1 VRFRYK
7 GFDRSGKA
15 VSATTDAP
23 DRDQAMESLRREGL
37 YVTDLVEGSSNG
49 GAVGASGR
57 RVGSGRRLKYLVTF
71 VRQMHVLVASGT
83 PLVQALGAV
92 ERQAEDEG
100 WRQVIGT
107 IRERVEEGM
116 PLSEAMAAHGQYFD
130 AICRSLTAAGEAGG
144 NMAEMLARLS
154 VLTRKQQHLRNSIS
168 GAMVYPCLLIV
179 AGIGVLAVMLL
190 FVLPRFVGLF
200 ETLGVALPPTTRF
213 LVATS
218 TVLQAYWWGVLLGA
232 SGAGFALRMWLKSE
246 GGWRVVQ
253 SMMLR
258 APKVG
263 QVLKS
268 LVLARVA
275 RLLGV
280 LLEGHVGLLD
290 ALKLTKQSAGNY
302 RYAELITHAEDAVSR
317 GEAISVAFADVE
329 LVTPSVYEAI
339 RNGEQSG
346 KMGSLLLQIADFLD
360 EDNEVIV
367 KSLTSII
374 EPLILIGLGALV
386 AFIAVSLFMPLFDLT
401 ALTGGG

>member
-1 VRFRYK
+1 
-7 GFDRSGKA
+7 
-15 VSATTDAP
+15 
-23 DRDQAMESLRREGL
+23 
-37 YVTDLVEGSSNG
+37 
-49 GAVGASGR
+49 
-57 RVGSGRRLKYLVTF
+57 
-71 VRQMHVLVASGT
+71 
-83 PLVQALGAV
+83 
-92 ERQAEDEG
+92 
-100 WRQVIGT
+100 
-107 IRERVEEGM
+107 
-116 PLSEAMAAHGQYFD
+116 
-130 AICRSLTAAGEAGG
+130 
-144 NMAEMLARLS
+144 
-154 VLTRKQQHLRNSIS
+154 
-168 GAMVYPCLLIV
+168 
-179 AGIGVLAVMLL
+179 
-190 FVLPRFVGLF
+190 
-200 ETLGVALPPTTRF
+200 
-213 LVATS
+213 
-218 TVLQAYWWGVLLGA
+218 
-232 SGAGFALRMWLKSE
+232 
-246 GGWRVVQ
+246 
-253 SMMLR
+253 
-258 APKVG
+258 
-263 QVLKS
+263 LKS